1 MTQTVVH
8 LFEVVNVDHD
18 ASERVVAPRG
28 PRGLRGDGLSVW
40 MGCSLH
46 IQDRVA
52 SVEEA
57 RHVAERRENLR
68 KEPRD
73 EGSTIRRTA
82 AGLASRIA
90 SSRLT
95 NSMPRPISRIVKSR
109 ATGRRPN
116 SSARCRPQTR
126 ATVER
131 ENATGKVE
139 LGGVMWAMWRRLTV
153 HGAKTATRSATCR
166 RRRRRFFGSP
176 GRARTSRSEEGLLPS
191 VLDPEPRSIRLANG
205 RERAARVEREVPLDE
220 AAPPVGPDQR
230 NRGHPNLGQGR
241 QAPRG

>member
-1 MTQTVVH
+1 MQNSADVLQQTIPDLMTQTVVH

-109 ATGRRPN
+109 TTGRGAN
-116 SSARCRPQTR
+116 SPARRRPQTR

-131 ENATGKVE
+131 ENATGRGRTGGRDVGDVEETYGPRRKDGDEKCHVSPAKAKVLRE
-139 LGGVMWAMWRRLTV
+139 SRT
-153 HGAKTATRSATCR
+153 SAYVAER
-166 RRRRRFFGSP
+166 RR
-176 GRARTSRSEEGLLPS
+176 
-191 VLDPEPRSIRLANG
+191 
-205 RERAARVEREVPLDE
+205 AA
-220 AAPPVGPDQR
+220 A
-230 NRGHPNLGQGR
+230 
-241 QAPRG
+241 